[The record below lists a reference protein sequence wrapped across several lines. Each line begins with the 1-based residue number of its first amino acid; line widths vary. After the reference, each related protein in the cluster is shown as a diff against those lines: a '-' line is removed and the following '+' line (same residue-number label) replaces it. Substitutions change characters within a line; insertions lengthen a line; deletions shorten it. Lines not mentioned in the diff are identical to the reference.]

1 MLGSA
6 RLWVERRR
14 IRVLTVTLTD
24 LFITAII
31 LATTGVRSQHTWH
44 PMRAPPWT
52 SLGYSI
58 AQPVRSEQ
66 DTNNSLLC
74 QCLHTNTIAQSY
86 DSCHEAEN
94 ICSDFPSNRLTRLLW
109 NPSPQFSSA
118 CWAREDSCLP
128 PVLSQTQINLIES
141 ESKAECRCAVEE
153 VLQNLQKINEE
164 MRKSLEVL
172 LSVHMM
178 TDCQTCEDWYR
189 SWFCLSS
196 WPVYRGD
203 KVVSL
208 CPTECSQVQSSCPFL
223 TILEDAS
230 LAAGDPTFLCQDSSI
245 FSSSDQTEFHETC
258 CYQLLS
264 ASDDCKPQATGDIP
278 VPREGEYVDLNT
290 SCHHPLQVR
299 EGSNLSECLG
309 PSASTSLT
317 QLCDSSVASG
327 QITLANRTLLI
338 TLSHTSSGGSL
349 PVTTTTT
356 TNIIIYYAVYSQFYS

>member
-178 TDCQTCEDWYR
+178 TDCQTCE
-189 SWFCLSS
+189 
-196 WPVYRGD
+196 
-203 KVVSL
+203 VSH
-208 CPTECSQVQSSCPFL
+208 
-223 TILEDAS
+223 A
-230 LAAGDPTFLCQDSSI
+230 
-245 FSSSDQTEFHETC
+245 
-258 CYQLLS
+258 
-264 ASDDCKPQATGDIP
+264 
-278 VPREGEYVDLNT
+278 
-290 SCHHPLQVR
+290 
-299 EGSNLSECLG
+299 
-309 PSASTSLT
+309 
-317 QLCDSSVASG
+317 
-327 QITLANRTLLI
+327 
-338 TLSHTSSGGSL
+338 
-349 PVTTTTT
+349 
-356 TNIIIYYAVYSQFYS
+356 